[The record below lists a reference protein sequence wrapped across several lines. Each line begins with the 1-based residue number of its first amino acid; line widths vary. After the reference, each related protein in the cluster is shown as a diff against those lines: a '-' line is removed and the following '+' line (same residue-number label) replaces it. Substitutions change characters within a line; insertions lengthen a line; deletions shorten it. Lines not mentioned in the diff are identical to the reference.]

1 MGHGKETPRQKMI
14 GMMYL
19 VLTALLALNVQKE
32 VLNAFINIDEG
43 MVKTI
48 ENFSKKNQL
57 IYDDFGQK
65 AAANPSKVKSWYDKA
80 LEVKKRADELYAMI
94 NKLKKEIVVLVDG
107 PATAAIEGDKVSV
120 KGINTK
126 DNMDKPAQVMVGD
139 NNNGQGKVLKAAMVE
154 YREFLLS
161 LVDPKSTLVREA
173 IEKELD
179 TEDPPSHEGQR
190 HSWESEHFEHL
201 PLAGVITIMSGLQA
215 NIRNAESEALR
226 YLYTQIEAGSF
237 NFNKLEPTVI
247 PNSSYII
254 SGNDYNAEVFI
265 AASDT
270 TMAPTVYVGA
280 FDSVRQEDG
289 VYKYEMKGNFETL
302 EVKNGKGIYKR
313 RTSGEGVQRWG
324 GLIILKNLDGTE
336 TARPFRREYM
346 VAQGMISVNPMKM
359 NVFYLGVDNP
369 VKITASGLPPEKVFA
384 TSTNGTITRQKDG
397 TWVVKPRTI
406 GNNMIEVIGEL
417 DGKKSS
423 LGYDE
428 FRVKNV
434 PDPVA
439 KVNNS
444 KGGMIDKNVLLAQF
458 GVIADMENFDFDL
471 EFKVTEFTV
480 AAVVR
485 GFTKEVPTKG
495 NKFTDEQKE
504 LIRALNKGNSMYIQD
519 VRAVGP
525 DGTVRRLNTIN
536 FKLN

>member
-32 VLNAFINIDEG
+32 VLDAFINIDEG
-43 MVKTI
+43 MTKTI
-48 ENFSKKNQL
+48 ENFSEKNKL

-65 AAANPSKVKSWYDKA
+65 AAANPSKVKPWHDKA
-80 LEVKKRADELYAMI
+80 LEVKKRADELYVMI
-94 NKLKKEIVVLVDG
+94 QELKKEIVRTVDG
-107 PATAAIEGDKVSV
+107 DDTEAISEEGVNV
-120 KGINTK
+120 RGIKTK
-126 DNMDKPAQVMVGD
+126 DNMDVPAQIMVGD
-139 NNNGQGKVLKAAMVE
+139 NNNGKGKELKAAIVG
-154 YREFLLS
+154 YREYLLS
-161 LVDPKSTLVREA
+161 LVDPKSTQVRET

-179 TEDPPSHEGQR
+179 TSDPPAKEGQM

-237 NFNKLEPTVI
+237 NFNRLEPTVI

-254 SGNDYNAEVFI
+254 SGNEYNAQVFI

-270 TMAPTVYVGA
+270 TMAPVVYIGA
-280 FDSVRQEDG
+280 YDSVRQEDG
-289 VYKYEMKGNFETL
+289 TYKYQMKGSYETL
-302 EVKNGKGIYKR
+302 PVEGGKGIYKR

-336 TARPFRREYM
+336 TARPFRKEYL
-346 VAQGMISVNPMKM
+346 VAQGMVSVNPTKM

-369 VKITASGLPPEKVFA
+369 VKITASGIPPEKIFA
-384 TSTNGTITRQKDG
+384 SSTNGSITRQKDG
-397 TWVVKPRTI
+397 SWIVKPRTV
-406 GNNMIEVIGEL
+406 GNNMIEVIAEI

-423 LGYDE
+423 LGYEE

-444 KGGMIDKNVLLAQF
+444 KGGVIDKNVLLAQF
-458 GVIADMENFDFDL
+458 GVVADMENFDFDL

-480 AAVVR
+480 AAIVR
-485 GFTKEVPTKG
+485 GFTKEFTSKN

-504 LIRALNKGNSMYIQD
+504 LIRGLNKGNSMYIQD
-519 VRAVGP
+519 VKAVGP
-525 DGTVRRLNTIN
+525 DGVVRRLNTIN
-536 FKLN
+536 FRIN